1 MGHNCDERVGALLKH
16 PRVHIGASDGCA
28 HILSFSTYGDTGFL
42 FAHYV
47 RELNAMSIESAV
59 KKITSDTASI
69 WGIPDRGLLQQ
80 GYIADIVIFDPQTI
94 NRGEEKYVQDVP
106 GDGSRYVRDAMGVDT
121 VIVGGGVAWTA
132 VAGYNADTRGQ
143 ILPGEMQDTRTLV
156 PA

>member
-1 MGHNCDERVGALLKH
+1 
-16 PRVHIGASDGCA
+16 
-28 HILSFSTYGDTGFL
+28 
-42 FAHYV
+42 
-47 RELNAMSIESAV
+47 MSIESAV
-59 KKITSDTASI
+59 KKITSETAAI

-106 GDGSRYVRDAMGVDT
+106 GDGSRYIRDAMGVDT

-132 VAGYNADTRGQ
+132 VAGYNAETRGE
-143 ILPGEMQDTRTLV
+143 ILPGQVQDARTLV

>member
-1 MGHNCDERVGALLKH
+1 MPRGVRVQVPPSALFTSGCH
-16 PRVHIGASDGCA
+16 APCHSPR
-28 HILSFSTYGDTGFL
+28 
-42 FAHYV
+42 
-47 RELNAMSIESAV
+47 
-59 KKITSDTASI
+59 
-69 WGIPDRGLLQQ
+69 Q

-132 VAGYNADTRGQ
+132 VAGYNADTRGE
-143 ILPGEMQDTRTLV
+143 ILPGQVQDTRTLV